1 MYETIYRMTTI
12 TSQQRIL
19 LLMLHDK
26 IDEVSLHLPRESEM
40 ADEWL
45 RRAAVLLIE
54 ARTLIEIRNEGRRS
68 NSDTSS

>member
-1 MYETIYRMTTI
+1 
-12 TSQQRIL
+12 
-19 LLMLHDK
+19 MLHDK
-26 IDEVSLHLPRESEM
+26 LDEVSLHLPRQSEM

-68 NSDTSS
+68 NSDTAS